1 MWSRRMLIAYLVCL
15 SILGV
20 NAGLLGYALYYRS
33 DTYRRSV
40 EADLTD
46 FFGLPIEIAW
56 IEPHS
61 FSARKLMQVQAWLP
75 DRRAKIFECREAIW
89 DSSGTES
96 GVGTRLTVRD
106 SSLTVGSAEWQQGDY
121 MRVLRASLQHDFSAL
136 NVQEVALQ
144 NAKIHWP
151 QRGFDLRAEGVNGL
165 LALAEDGTGLIDLTT
180 RRINAVEVTEPIQIH
195 ARIDPSREDAF
206 IPEVILDTPRL
217 SLASLELGALLAS
230 EISQGWF
237 EGRIELAQ
245 NPGGQTVRVL
255 GEAGE
260 LQLAE
265 WTTGVTGSPIPAVV
279 DVKINEAVFRGQ
291 NLESLAFEGSVR
303 SLEVDPLMAAMAGP
317 SIGGELQLRV
327 YGGRWSPTGFEELRL
342 NGHWQNGSLEEA
354 LSAWLGP
361 VSVQGDLDVRINGII
376 IENNELVSGN
386 VDVVA
391 TPPDGRRGYIPKDLL
406 IRVLR
411 QQLRLNFPTAFLP
424 DRVEY
429 LHAGAKLLVDREQ
442 LRLLSLKGP
451 QGEALVTLRLLN
463 RSIALLE
470 GIDER
475 FDLRPTLDL
484 QRARLQEFL
493 LQLQEALERDRT
505 EPQIK

>member
-1 MWSRRMLIAYLVCL
+1 MLIAYLVCL
-15 SILGV
+15 LILGV
-20 NAGLLGYALYYRS
+20 NGGLLGYALYYRS

-61 FSARKLMQVQAWLP
+61 FSARKLMHVQAWLP

-237 EGRIELAQ
+237 EGRIELSQ
-245 NPGGQTVRVL
+245 YPGGQAIRVL
-255 GEAGE
+255 GEAGD

-265 WTTGVTGSPIPAVV
+265 WTAGFGGSTVPGIV
-279 DVKINEAVFRGQ
+279 DVKINEAIIRQ
-291 NLESLAFEGSVR
+291 NNLESLSFEGSLR
-303 SLEVDPLMAAMAGP
+303 DLQPDPLMLTMGGP
-317 SIGGELQLRV
+317 PIGGKLFLRI
-327 YGGRWSPTGFEELRL
+327 YGGRWSRSGIDELRL
-342 NGHWQNGSLEEA
+342 NGHWQNGSVKEA
-354 LSAWLGP
+354 LSALLGP
-361 VSVQGDLDVRINGII
+361 VETEGDLDVRINAIV
-376 IENNELVSGN
+376 IEDNELVSGN
-386 VDVVA
+386 VDLVA
-391 TPPDGRRGYIPKDLL
+391 TPRSGRRGYITKDLL
-406 IRVLR
+406 VRVLR
-411 QQLRLNFPTAFLP
+411 DQLGLNFPTAFLP
-424 DRVEY
+424 ARIEY
-429 LHAGAKLLVDREQ
+429 LHAGAKLLVDHEQ

-451 QGEALVTLRLLN
+451 RGEALITLRLLD
-463 RSIALLE
+463 RPFALLE

-475 FDLRPTLDL
+475 FDLRPLLDL
-484 QRARLQEFL
+484 QRARLQACL
-493 LQLQEALERDRT
+493 LQLQEKLERVRPAA
-505 EPQIK
+505 EAP